1 MDKNGQSALLT
12 TIEKKQLQAITLK
25 FQCPTRLY
33 ARIIT
38 FMKTRGLKESTLF
51 LISVDEYLTKNNF

>member
-1 MDKNGQSALLT
+1 MDNKEQSALPT
-12 TIEKKQLQAITLK
+12 PEKKQLQAVTLK

-51 LISVDEYLTKNNF
+51 LMSVDEYLTKQNF